1 MTRMHGVQKSW
12 PVNAAPQERKRSR
25 LAAALGVERR
35 TLADVLAEAQ
45 HNLYTLRAM
54 TLTDLQRLVSVS
66 DAERV
71 FYLVQ
76 WEYLQAHLELYG
88 TLPDKS
94 ELEPLLATLTPIFER
109 HFSRSTRLNETLLA
123 LYRAELS
130 ARNEDTCLSLTPPS
144 LARQFLRRFSQQF
157 S

>member
-1 MTRMHGVQKSW
+1 MNYSAQRNLLRS
-12 PVNAAPQERKRSR
+12 AAPPQRQRSR

-45 HNLYTLRAM
+45 YNLHKLRSL
-54 TLTDLQRLVSVS
+54 TLTDLQVLLSAR

-76 WEYLQAHLELYG
+76 WERLQAHLELYG
-88 TLPDKS
+88 ALPDEG
-94 ELEPLLATLTPIFER
+94 ELGPLLTTLTPIFER
-109 HFSRSTRLNETLLA
+109 HFNRNTRLNETLLA

-130 ARNEDTCLSLTPPS
+130 GRDEDVCLTLTPPS
-144 LARQFLRRFSQQF
+144 PTRRFLGWLGL
-157 S
+157 